1 MVNNPIVHFQFHS
14 QHRVWVQESYVTVDL
29 TPSFSCATLS
39 TSAFCRYTGY
49 HGHRGTTREW
59 PPTMA
64 SVFCSPSTICDRRSS
79 SKNKAKTCKNALRN
93 LCRTCVHF
101 WCYLFN
107 AISLDQTCHNCT
119 NFRHVKPQPLLKGGG
134 PDWSMDI
141 PGRTVQNQTAPVR
154 TSRRGNRRLGF
165 QPGVLGF
172 HPHLTMQMW
181 QPPFIYVRC
190 QVLVSPQIR
199 DV

>member
-1 MVNNPIVHFQFHS
+1 MSARIICNCWSNPQFFLCYAQYICVLQIHWLPWTS
-14 QHRVWVQESYVTVDL
+14 RHYSWVAADHGKCFLFTV
-29 TPSFSCATLS
+29 
-39 TSAFCRYTGY
+39 Y
-49 HGHRGTTREW
+49 HLRQ
-59 PPTMA
+59 
-64 SVFCSPSTICDRRSS
+64 TIFEQKQS
-79 SKNKAKTCKNALRN
+79 KNALRN